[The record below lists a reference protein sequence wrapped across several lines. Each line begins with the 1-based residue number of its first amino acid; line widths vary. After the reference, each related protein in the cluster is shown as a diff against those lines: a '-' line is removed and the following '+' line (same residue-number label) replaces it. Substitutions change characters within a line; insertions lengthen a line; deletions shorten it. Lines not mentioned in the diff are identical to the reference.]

1 MSENK
6 IKLKTI
12 RIGFMGDSAVGKTAI
27 IESILGLEFNLD
39 MLTTYSERYET
50 KFKLKNNEDI
60 RLIILDNGGQERF
73 RSGTFNFMKSVH
85 GIILTF
91 DFTKRKSF
99 DNLNE
104 WLEGIKENI
113 TNPFIVLFGNKVD
126 MDNYNLEITSEE
138 ASKFAKEKGFAY
150 FETSAKTGQGIN
162 EGLSYLVNKIYDKL
176 MEYDDK
182 KIDLNNIK
190 PNNNKSNCAGN
201 KKSKVI
207 KNKKIR
213 LG

>member
-73 RSGTFNFMKSVH
+73 RSGAFSFMKSVH

-138 ASKFAKEKGFAY
+138 ASKFAKEKGIAY
-150 FETSAKTGQGIN
+150 FETFAKTGQGIN

-201 KKSKVI
+201 KKSKS
-207 KNKKIR
+207 NKK
-213 LG
+213 

>member
-12 RIGFMGDSAVGKTAI
+12 RIGFMGDTIVGKTAI
-27 IESILGLEFNLD
+27 INYILGQEFTED
-39 MLTTYSERYET
+39 MMTSLANIYET
-50 KFKLKNNEDI
+50 KFKLKNNEEI
-60 RLIILDNGGQERF
+60 KLIIFDNGGQERF
-73 RSGTFNFMKSVH
+73 RSNTFNFMKSVH

-91 DFTKRKSF
+91 DFTSRNSF
-99 DNLNE
+99 DNLTD
-104 WLEGIKENI
+104 WLDQIKENLN
-113 TNPFIVLFGNKVD
+113 NPLIVLFGNKVD
-126 MDNYNLEITSEE
+126 RDNHEWTVTSEE
-138 ASKFAKEKGFAY
+138 ASKFAKEKRIAY